1 MDNFRDKPNN
11 RAVNRKKTASSEH
24 RPIMAIDI
32 RNLHNRLLIT
42 SPTFSH
48 PTVPHSQQ
56 HTAAAAAIAS
66 VTTSRTGCKAP
77 THNLSITAKRKKKQM
92 YLLKKG
98 IFNGFITELF
108 TATFL
113 QNIVVEGSQQLST

>member
-1 MDNFRDKPNN
+1 
-11 RAVNRKKTASSEH
+11 
-24 RPIMAIDI
+24 MAIDI

-77 THNLSITAKRKKKQM
+77 THNLSITAKRKKQM

-113 QNIVVEGSQQLST
+113 QNIVAEGSQQLST